1 MVDKKWKEV
10 FLEARYVVLATDE
23 RPLNEVR
30 PAQKGG
36 LGEHYEA
43 GDYVEVRR
51 LLKAVHEG
59 AEAALTL

>member
-10 FLEARYVVLATDE
+10 FLDPSSVVLATDE

-30 PAQKGG
+30 PAEKSG